1 VRYRYRP
8 YSYERRRRSL
18 FLKLIRRLAILSLLL
33 LSFYAFFLSLGGR
46 PQLEGVES
54 LKFIPAEGEYNLKVK
69 NGKIKSARLYVEQEG
84 KNYKVFEGNF
94 PEGTDSLR
102 ISINA
107 KALGIKEGDAKVK
120 LWVSAGF
127 LREREYTID
136 AKVDLTPPSLEIF
149 SYPKSLK
156 EGSVGVLKVKSNG
169 AEVSLE
175 WDGKKVLMT
184 PVSPEGY
191 VALLPATLGVEGIDL
206 RITAKDQ
213 AGNSAQKTL
222 RIAIKRANFKKE
234 RIDLTDDFIN
244 SVIYPLL
251 GEQAEGLDPVSAFKM
266 VNEEWRKRDVKKLS
280 EITQKSEPVK
290 LWKGAFLRLP
300 NSKVLSTYGV
310 ERFYYYKG
318 QQVSQSRHMG
328 YDFASV
334 ERAPVPASNDGV
346 VVFVGTLGIYGNVVL
361 IDHGLGLFSLYG
373 HLSEISVKEG
383 QYVKKG
389 DIIGRTGR
397 TGLALGD
404 HLHFGIVVHGQEV
417 DPIYWLDPKW
427 LKNNIDIAFERR

>member
-8 YSYERRRRSL
+8 YSYEHRRRPL
-18 FLKLIRRLAILSLLL
+18 FLKLIRGLAVLSLLF
-33 LSFYAFFLSLGGR
+33 LSLYALFLSLGGR
-46 PQLEGVES
+46 PQLEGTES
-54 LKFIPAEGEYNLKVK
+54 LRFIPAEGEYNLKVK

-84 KNYKVFEGNF
+84 KSYKVFEGNF
-94 PEGTDSLR
+94 PEGTDSLK
-102 ISINA
+102 ISVNA
-107 KALGIKEGDAKVK
+107 KALRIEEGDAQVK

-136 AKVDLTPPSLEIF
+136 AKVDLAPPSLEIF
-149 SYPKSLK
+149 SYPTSLR
-156 EGSVGVLKVKSNG
+156 EGSVGVLRVKSNG
-169 AEVSLE
+169 AEVYLE
-175 WDGKKVLMT
+175 WNGKKASMT
-184 PVSPEGY
+184 PVSPEVY
-191 VALLPATLGVEGIDL
+191 VALFPATLGVRGIDL

-213 AGNSAQKTL
+213 AGNSVQKTI
-222 RIAIKRANFKKE
+222 RIAVKRANFKKE
-234 RIDLTDDFIN
+234 RIEITDDFIN

-251 GEQAEGLDPVSAFKM
+251 GEQAKGLDPVSAFKM
-266 VNEEWRKRDVKKLS
+266 VNEDWRKRDVNKLS

-290 LWKGAFLRLP
+290 LWKGAFIRLP

-389 DIIGRTGR
+389 DIIGRTGT

-404 HLHFGIVVHGQEV
+404 HLHFSIIMHGQEV

-427 LKNNIDIAFERR
+427 LKTNIDIAFEK

>member
-1 VRYRYRP
+1 VKYRYKP
-8 YSYERRRRSL
+8 YSYERPKRPL

-33 LSFYAFFLSLGGR
+33 LSFYTLFLSLGGR

-54 LKFIPAEGEYNLKVK
+54 LKFIPAEGEYNLKVE
-69 NGKIKSARLYVEQEG
+69 NGKIKSARLYVEQDG
-84 KNYKVFEGNF
+84 KSYKVFEGNF
-94 PEGTDSLR
+94 PEGTDSLKM
-102 ISINA
+102 SINA

-136 AKVDLTPPSLEIF
+136 AKVDLTPPYLEIF
-149 SYPKSLK
+149 SYPASLR
-156 EGSVGVLKVKSNG
+156 EGSVGVLRVKSNG

-191 VALLPATLGVEGIDL
+191 VALLPAPLDMESIDL

-213 AGNSAQKTL
+213 AGNSTQRTL
-222 RIAIKRANFKKE
+222 RIAVKRANFKKE
-234 RIDLTDDFIN
+234 RIEITDDFIN

-266 VNEEWRKRDVKKLS
+266 VNEEWRKRDVNKLS

-290 LWKGAFLRLP
+290 LWKGAFIRLP

-361 IDHGLGLFSLYG
+361 IDHGLGLFSFYG
-373 HLSEISVKEG
+373 HLSESSVKEG

-389 DIIGRTGR
+389 DIIGRTGK

-404 HLHFGIVVHGQEV
+404 HLHFGILVHGQEV

-427 LKNNIDIAFERR
+427 LKTNIDIAFER

>member
-1 VRYRYRP
+1 
-8 YSYERRRRSL
+8 
-18 FLKLIRRLAILSLLL
+18 LKM
-33 LSFYAFFLSLGGR
+33 
-46 PQLEGVES
+46 
-54 LKFIPAEGEYNLKVK
+54 
-69 NGKIKSARLYVEQEG
+69 
-84 KNYKVFEGNF
+84 
-94 PEGTDSLR
+94 
-102 ISINA
+102 SINA

-136 AKVDLTPPSLEIF
+136 AKVDLTPPSLEIL
-149 SYPKSLK
+149 SYPTSLR
-156 EGSVGVLKVKSNG
+156 EGSVGILKVKSDG
-169 AEVSLE
+169 AEVFLE

-184 PVSPEGY
+184 PVSPEAY
-191 VALLPATLGVEGIDL
+191 VTLLPAPLDAEGIDL

-213 AGNSAQKTL
+213 AGNSTRKTI

-234 RIDLTDDFIN
+234 RIEITDDFIN

-251 GEQAEGLDPVSAFKM
+251 GEQAKGLDPVSAFKM
-266 VNEEWRKRDVKKLS
+266 VNEEWRKRDVNKLS

-290 LWKGAFLRLP
+290 LWKGAFIQLP

-334 ERAPVPASNDGV
+334 ERALVPASNDGV

-373 HLSEISVKEG
+373 HLSEVSVKEG

-389 DIIGRTGR
+389 DIIGRTGT

-404 HLHFGIVVHGQEV
+404 HLHFGIIVHGQEV

-427 LKNNIDIAFERR
+427 LKINIDIAFER

>member
-1 VRYRYRP
+1 VKYRYKP
-8 YSYERRRRSL
+8 YSYEHRKRPL
-18 FLKLIRRLAILSLLL
+18 FLKFIRRLAVLSLLL
-33 LSFYAFFLSLGGR
+33 FSLYAIFLSLGGR
-46 PQLEGVES
+46 PQLEGLES

-69 NGKIKSARLYVEQEG
+69 NRKIKSAKLYVEQEG
-84 KNYKVFEGNF
+84 KSYKLFEGNF
-94 PEGTDSLR
+94 PEGTDVLK

-107 KALGIKEGDAKVK
+107 KTLGIKEGDAKIK

-149 SYPKSLK
+149 SYPTSLRG
-156 EGSVGVLKVKSNG
+156 GSVGVLRVKSNG
-169 AEVSLE
+169 VEVYLQ
-175 WDGKKVLMT
+175 WDGKKVSMT

-191 VALLPATLGVEGIDL
+191 VAFFPASLDAESIDL

-213 AGNSAQKTL
+213 AGNLAQKTL
-222 RIAIKRANFKKE
+222 RIAIRKANFKKE
-234 RIDLTDDFIN
+234 RIELTDDFIN
-244 SVIYPLL
+244 SVIYSLL
-251 GEQAEGLDPVSAFKM
+251 GEQAKGLDPASAFKM
-266 VNEEWRKRDVKKLS
+266 VNEEWRKRDVNKLS

-290 LWKGAFLRLP
+290 LWKGAFLQLP

-318 QQVSQSRHMG
+318 ELISQSRHMG

-334 ERAPVPASNDGV
+334 ERAPVPASNGGV

-373 HLSEISVKEG
+373 HLSESSVKEG

-404 HLHFGIVVHGQEV
+404 HLHFGILVHGQEV

-427 LKNNIDIAFERR
+427 LKTNIDIAFEK

>member
-1 VRYRYRP
+1 MKYRYRP
-8 YSYERRRRSL
+8 YSYERRRRPIV
-18 FLKLIRRLAILSLLL
+18 LKLIRRLAVLSLL
-33 LSFYAFFLSLGGR
+33 FLSLYALFLSFGGR
-46 PQLEGVES
+46 PQLEGLES

-69 NGKIKSARLYVEQEG
+69 NRKIKSARLYVEQEG

-94 PEGTDSLR
+94 PEGTDFLK

-107 KALGIKEGDAKVK
+107 KALGIREGDAKVK
-120 LWVSAGF
+120 LWVSSGF

-136 AKVDLTPPSLEIF
+136 AKADLTPPSLEIL
-149 SYPKSLK
+149 SYPKSLR
-156 EGSVGVLKVKSNG
+156 EGSVGVLRVKSDG
-169 AEVSLE
+169 VEVSLE
-175 WDGKKVLMT
+175 WNGKKVSMT

-191 VALLPATLGVEGIDL
+191 VALFPAPLDAESIDL
-206 RITAKDQ
+206 RIIAKDQ
-213 AGNSAQKTL
+213 AGNSTQKTI
-222 RIAIKRANFKKE
+222 RIAIKRANFKRE
-234 RIDLTDDFIN
+234 RIEITDDFIN

-251 GEQAEGLDPVSAFKM
+251 GEQAKGLDPVSAFKM
-266 VNEEWRKRDVKKLS
+266 VNEEWRKRDVSKLS

-290 LWKGAFLRLP
+290 LWKGAFLQLP

-334 ERAPVPASNDGV
+334 ERAPVPTSNDGV

-389 DIIGRTGR
+389 DIIGRTGK

-427 LKNNIDIAFERR
+427 LKNNIDVAFER

>member
-8 YSYERRRRSL
+8 YSYERRRRPI

-33 LSFYAFFLSLGGR
+33 FSFYTLFLSLGGR
-46 PQLEGVES
+46 PQLEGLES

-69 NGKIKSARLYVEQEG
+69 DGKIKSARLYVEQEG
-84 KNYKVFEGNF
+84 KSYKVFEGNF
-94 PEGTDSLR
+94 PEGTGFLK

-149 SYPKSLK
+149 SYPASLK
-156 EGSVGVLKVKSNG
+156 EGSVGVLRVKSDG
-169 AEVSLE
+169 VEVSLE
-175 WDGKKVLMT
+175 WDGKKVSMT

-191 VALLPATLGVEGIDL
+191 IALFPAPLDTESIDL

-213 AGNSAQKTL
+213 AGNSTQRTL

-234 RIDLTDDFIN
+234 RIEITDDFIN

-251 GEQAEGLDPVSAFKM
+251 GEQAKGLDPVSAFKM

-290 LWKGAFLRLP
+290 LWKGAFIQLP

-318 QQVSQSRHMG
+318 QQVSESRHMG

-334 ERAPVPASNDGV
+334 ERAPVPASNSGV

-383 QYVKKG
+383 QYVRKG

-404 HLHFGIVVHGQEV
+404 HLHFGILVHGQEV

-427 LKNNIDIAFERR
+427 LKTNIDIAFER